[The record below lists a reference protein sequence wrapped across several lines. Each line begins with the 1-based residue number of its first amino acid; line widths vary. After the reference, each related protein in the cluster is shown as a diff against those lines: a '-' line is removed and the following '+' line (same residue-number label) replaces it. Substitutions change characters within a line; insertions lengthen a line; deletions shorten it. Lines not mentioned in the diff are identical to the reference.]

1 MDLVERD
8 SMVFWRILILFTF
21 VISTGCIVTP
31 DEYDATSDDGTYTG
45 SMTVYGG
52 AGTDPD
58 FKARTCPNVSAS
70 LVISNGVATLTTNDT
85 YPDYGHAPGVVTNH
99 VANGS
104 VFANNKF
111 ELEVGWTI
119 EETDVQ
125 LVDLMTLKVCDAT
138 APSTPGDASTGDR
151 GLLQDLA
158 FIVGEPGFVGEFG
171 RGVARG
177 SLWYGVRC
185 TDGRF
190 LPLCLY
196 FMELTKQ

>member
-1 MDLVERD
+1 MNIVEQKR
-8 SMVFWRILILFTF
+8 RIIELTLISFIFLF
-21 VISTGCIVTP
+21 SSGCIMTP
-31 DEYDATSDDGTYTG
+31 DDYDASGDDGTYTG

-52 AGTDPD
+52 PGTDPD

-70 LVISNGVATLTTNDT
+70 LVIANGVATLTTNDT
-85 YPDYGHAPGVVTNH
+85 YPSYGHAPGVVTNH
-99 VANGS
+99 VASGS

-125 LVDLMTLKVCDAT
+125 LVDLMTLKVCEAT
-138 APSTPGDASTGDR
+138 PPTTPGDANTGGR

-171 RGVARG
+171 NGVARG

-196 FMELTKQ
+196 FMQLNKQ